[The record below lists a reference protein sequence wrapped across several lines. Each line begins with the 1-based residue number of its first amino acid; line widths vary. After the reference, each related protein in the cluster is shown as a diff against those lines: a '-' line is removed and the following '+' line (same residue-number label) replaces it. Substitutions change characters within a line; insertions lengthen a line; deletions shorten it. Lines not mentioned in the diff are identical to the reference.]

1 MGFPKEAP
9 EIAIQGFTNSPE
21 NDVLAEKRLRRAKTN
36 VDNHNN
42 NDFLAKMSHLNFGIR
57 KQLISEVNCIF
68 IPSQNVD
75 FLPGEMLCWAVS
87 GQEGLP
93 RRWVSRLAGVNMER
107 KFITGSD

>member
-1 MGFPKEAP
+1 MRFRVLLTHQK
-9 EIAIQGFTNSPE
+9 S
-21 NDVLAEKRLRRAKTN
+21 DVLAEKRLRRAKTN

>member
-68 IPSQNVD
+68 IPSQNVN
-75 FLPGEMLCWAVS
+75 FYLEKCYV
-87 GQEGLP
+87 GQCRVRWGCPEG
-93 RRWVSRLAGVNMER
+93 G
-107 KFITGSD
+107 